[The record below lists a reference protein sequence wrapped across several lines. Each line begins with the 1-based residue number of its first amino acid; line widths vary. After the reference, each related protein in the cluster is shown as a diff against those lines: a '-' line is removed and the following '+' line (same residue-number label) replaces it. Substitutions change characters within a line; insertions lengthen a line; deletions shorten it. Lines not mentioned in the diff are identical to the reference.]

1 MNYSWEI
8 IKLHTREQTNAD
20 GDALADAVVKIKWR
34 RTGVDTDDNS
44 AKVVGYTI
52 LSAEDVAEGD
62 FTSFADLTEEKVVGW
77 LNSSISS
84 SEIEAYN
91 LKIQESIN
99 KLVTTERAVPWS

>member
-1 MNYSWEI
+1 M
-8 IKLHTREQTNAD
+8 
-20 GDALADAVVKIKWR
+20 KIKWR